1 MQMIQ
6 FELANDVYQTLE
18 RMAQEND
25 TDPTTLVRTQVER
38 LVITYQGGR
47 LTSGLEEHLADSI
60 DEHRSLL
67 HKLAA

>member
-6 FELANDVYQTLE
+6 FELANDVYHVLE
-18 RMAQEND
+18 RMAQENK
-25 TDPTTLVRTQVER
+25 TDPTSLVRAQVER
-38 LVITYQGGR
+38 LVVSYQAGR
-47 LTSGLEEHLADSI
+47 LTPGLVEHLDASI